1 MAVPI
6 CISLYVWYILW
17 TTLTIIGQSEGN
29 KLFVSKRVTMSK
41 ARAPKRKEKHTSP
54 SNIEVICDEILEN
67 GMILETMSGIKFPD
81 AEKVGNAMAQLLDVV
96 EGYDLVG
103 KWVSSITNKEIREV
117 NTFMYSFPHQ

>member
-1 MAVPI
+1 MI
-6 CISLYVWYILW
+6 RDDILVKG
-17 TTLTIIGQSEGN
+17 TL
-29 KLFVSKRVTMSK
+29 
-41 ARAPKRKEKHTSP
+41 
-54 SNIEVICDEILEN
+54 
-67 GMILETMSGIKFPD
+67 LETMSRMKFPD

>member
-1 MAVPI
+1 M
-6 CISLYVWYILW
+6 
-17 TTLTIIGQSEGN
+17 G
-29 KLFVSKRVTMSK
+29 K
-41 ARAPKRKEKHTSP
+41 ARAPKRKEEYTSP
-54 SNIEVICDEILEN
+54 SDIEVICDEILEN

-81 AEKVGNAMAQLLDVV
+81 AEKVGNAMARLLDVV

>member
-1 MAVPI
+1 
-6 CISLYVWYILW
+6 
-17 TTLTIIGQSEGN
+17 
-29 KLFVSKRVTMSK
+29 VSKRVNMGK
-41 ARAPKRKEKHTSP
+41 ARAPKRKEEYTSP
-54 SNIEVICDEILEN
+54 SDIEVICDEILKN

-103 KWVSSITNKEIREV
+103 KWVSSITNEEIREV

>member
-1 MAVPI
+1 M
-6 CISLYVWYILW
+6 
-17 TTLTIIGQSEGN
+17 G
-29 KLFVSKRVTMSK
+29 K
-41 ARAPKRKEKHTSP
+41 ARAPKRKEEYTS
-54 SNIEVICDEILEN
+54 SSDIEVICDEILKN